1 MIYGLLMPK
10 NPQTN
15 ITVLNS
21 ATSNSNSLR
30 ATIPAFIASQ
40 YQLRK
45 GDALRW
51 ILGEC
56 ITVEIVKK
64 DELENIKK
72 KGDKLFST
80 RFVT

>member
-1 MIYGLLMPK
+1 MPK
-10 NPQTN
+10 NPETN
-15 ITVLNS
+15 ITVLNL
-21 ATSNSNSLR
+21 ATSTSTSLR

-40 YQLRK
+40 YQLHK

-64 DELENIKK
+64 DELENLRK
-72 KGDKLFST
+72 
-80 RFVT
+80 RR

>member
-1 MIYGLLMPK
+1 MPK
-10 NPQTN
+10 NPETN
-15 ITVLNS
+15 ITILNS
-21 ATSNSNSLR
+21 ATSTSTSLR

-40 YQLRK
+40 FQLHK

-64 DELENIKK
+64 DELENLRK
-72 KGDKLFST
+72 
-80 RFVT
+80 RR